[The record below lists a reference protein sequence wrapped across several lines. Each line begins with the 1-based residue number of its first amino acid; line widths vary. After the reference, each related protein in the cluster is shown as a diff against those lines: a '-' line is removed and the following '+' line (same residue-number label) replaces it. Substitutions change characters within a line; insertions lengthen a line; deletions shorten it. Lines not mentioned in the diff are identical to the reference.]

1 MVKIRIKIDDNL
13 LEQFKKVAAAR
24 YGDSEDFLGK
34 AITET
39 MRRHVEEVE
48 RMRAA
53 LKNHPT

>member
-1 MVKIRIKIDDNL
+1 MVKIRIKVDDNL
-13 LEQFKKVAAAR
+13 LEQFKKIAAAR
-24 YGDSEDFLGK
+24 YEGSKDFLGK

-39 MRRHVEEVE
+39 MRQHVEEVE